1 MKHGKPAPSVDT
13 WIEETK
19 RQSDTGELGMVLV
32 HRGVV
37 RATSKAGGLIT
48 KMSLTYDAER
58 LDALLGT
65 FRAQKGIAEIRVWIN
80 EGELAIGDDIM
91 TVLVAG
97 RFRTDV
103 LPVFEALV
111 AAIKNEVVRERELS

>member
-32 HRGVV
+32 HRGIV
-37 RATSKAGGLIT
+37 RTTSKAGGLVT
-48 KMSLTYDAER
+48 KMNLTYDAER

-65 FRAQKGIAEIRVWIN
+65 FRAQKGITEIRVWIN
-80 EGELAIGDDIM
+80 EGELAIGDDSCPCSSPAA
-91 TVLVAG
+91 TGQTSCPSSRRSLPPS
-97 RFRTDV
+97 RT
-103 LPVFEALV
+103 
-111 AAIKNEVVRERELS
+111 RW